1 MAEIPLWQRLLA
13 LLAYV
18 LPWSAALPF
27 GESLDNLFPALQ
39 WLVLPAIPVLML
51 ERSVPFG
58 GFLLFLVLF
67 LAVVRNPQV
76 PYFLRFNVLQ
86 AILLDIVLVV
96 VSLAFQL
103 LRLGSLGFAGR
114 TLANTV
120 FLGMLVLLLFAVVQ
134 CLRGKEADIPSLSEA
149 VRMQLY

>member
-1 MAEIPLWQRLLA
+1 MADTPLWQRPLA
-13 LLAYV
+13 VLAYV

-39 WLVLPAIPVLML
+39 WLVLPAVPVLML
-51 ERSVPFG
+51 ERGVPFG

-96 VSLAFQL
+96 LSLAFQL
-103 LRLGSLGFAGR
+103 LRLGSMGFAGR

-120 FLGMLVLLLFAVVQ
+120 FLGVLVLLLFSLVQ
-134 CLRGKEADIPSLSEA
+134 CLRGKEADIPTLSEA
-149 VRMQLY
+149 VRMQL

>member
-1 MAEIPLWQRLLA
+1 MADIPLWQRPLA
-13 LLAYV
+13 VLAYV

-27 GESLDNLFPALQ
+27 GQSLDNLFPALQ
-39 WLVLPAIPVLML
+39 WLVLPALPVLML
-51 ERSVPFG
+51 ERGVPFG

-103 LRLGSLGFAGR
+103 LRIGSLGFAGR

-120 FLGMLVLLLFAVVQ
+120 FLGMLVLLLFALVQ
-134 CLRGKEADIPSLSEA
+134 CLRGKEADIPTLSEA
-149 VRMQLY
+149 VRMQL

>member
-1 MAEIPLWQRLLA
+1 MADIPLWQRPLA
-13 LLAYV
+13 VLAYV

-27 GESLDNLFPALQ
+27 GQSLDNLFPALQ
-39 WLVLPAIPVLML
+39 WLVLPALPVLML
-51 ERSVPFG
+51 ERGVPFG

-96 VSLAFQL
+96 LSLAFQL
-103 LRLGSLGFAGR
+103 LRIGTLGFAGR

-120 FLGMLVLLLFAVVQ
+120 FLGMLVLLLFALVQ
-134 CLRGKEADIPSLSEA
+134 CLRGKEADIPTLSEA
-149 VRMQLY
+149 VRMQL

>member
-1 MAEIPLWQRLLA
+1 MAAIPAWQRLLA
-13 LLAYV
+13 LLAYL

-27 GESLDNLFPALQ
+27 GDSLDNLIPALQ
-39 WLVLPAIPVLML
+39 WLALPALPVLML
-51 ERSVPFG
+51 ERGVPFG

-96 VSLAFQL
+96 LSLAFQL
-103 LRLGSLGFAGR
+103 LRIGSLGFAGR

-120 FLGMLVLLLFAVVQ
+120 FLGMLVLLLFALVQ
-134 CLRGKEADIPSLSEA
+134 CLRGKEADIPTLSDA
-149 VRMQLY
+149 VRMQL

>member
-1 MAEIPLWQRLLA
+1 MADTPLWQRPLA
-13 LLAYV
+13 VLAYV

-27 GESLDNLFPALQ
+27 GESLDNLFPALE
-39 WLVLPAIPVLML
+39 WLVLPAVPVLML
-51 ERSVPFG
+51 ERGVPFG

-96 VSLAFQL
+96 LSLAFQL
-103 LRLGSLGFAGR
+103 LRIGSLGFAGR

-120 FLGMLVLLLFAVVQ
+120 FLGMLVLLLFALVQ
-134 CLRGKEADIPSLSEA
+134 CLRGKEADIPTLSEA
-149 VRMQLY
+149 VRMQL